1 LEQDLQESQRVLQQ
15 LSADQETVLRAVASE
30 VDTLV
35 SQFAHDIHSS
45 YPTVP
50 SSVGTESDIRKW
62 VADMISKLKWLQQ
75 EISFR
80 FERDAVL
87 KQQVARGHEHAE
99 VSMNTKSFN
108 LNSIALFN
116 HQCKLLR
123 VKLLE

>member
-1 LEQDLQESQRVLQQ
+1 MSRELEQDLQESQRVLHQ

-35 SQFAHDIHSS
+35 SQVAHDIHSS
-45 YPTVP
+45 YPAAP

-75 EISFR
+75 EVSFR

-87 KQQVARGHEHAE
+87 KQQIARGHEHAE
-99 VSMNTKSFN
+99 V
-108 LNSIALFN
+108 I
-116 HQCKLLR
+116 
-123 VKLLE
+123 V